1 MASSKSTD
9 LVVSDG
15 SQAEENESA
24 RATTRKPDP
33 VEWHQHVWP
42 ASGWMGDQFWAALFR
57 HSIDRFHRLVT
68 ENNLTHVKVGHV
80 LFVEAS
86 YLLTQL
92 GRLDLDAPDD
102 SPPPKPKRKKSP
114 DAPSPRQ
121 P

>member
-9 LVVSDG
+9 LVMSDSD
-15 SQAEENESA
+15 SQAGDSDSA
-24 RATTRKPDP
+24 RSTTRKPDP

-42 ASGWMGDQFWAALFR
+42 DSGWKGDQFWAALFR

-92 GRLDLDAPDD
+92 GRIDLDPPAD
-102 SPPPKPKRKKSP
+102 PPPNPKRKKSP
-114 DAPSPRQ
+114 DAPPPRQ